1 VISIS
6 ARGYRDARVGNGLH
20 ASLDINFGNP
30 VLRNLVQLGLRPM
43 AYLLIGVSLLVLMA
57 SWWPAQGARSNWAEQ
72 RPLALFLLG
81 VGALLMWFRTRTVV
95 RRPPRGFELSTFKHS
110 TLAEDMLGPDTHP
123 VAPPDSAFAD
133 FQESASASPAAQVTT
148 PPADAPKRPT
158 RWRAGVFRSIEWQ
171 RFEAVCAALF
181 RQDGYTTKL
190 HSHGTAG
197 GVEIWLHSPL
207 DLKQPVRIVLCKH
220 LGAGP
225 VRIDEV
231 REFQQVLINA
241 KVPSG
246 AFVTAG
252 SFTDEAKL
260 FARRNHIS
268 PVDSANL
275 LTVILRR
282 SESQQQELLAVA
294 TQGEYWRPTCP
305 GCNAKMVA
313 RTESGAEGTWGCPI
327 TPPCPTTLKWV
338 PEQP

>member
-1 VISIS
+1 M
-6 ARGYRDARVGNGLH
+6 
-20 ASLDINFGNP
+20 
-30 VLRNLVQLGLRPM
+30 LRNLVQIGLRPI
-43 AYLLIGVSLLVLMA
+43 AYLLIALALLVLMA
-57 SWWPAQGARSNWAEQ
+57 SWWPGSGARGAFADQ

-81 VGALLMWFRTRTVV
+81 LGALLMWFRARTVV

-110 TLAEDMLGPDTHP
+110 TLAEDILGPDTHP
-123 VAPPDSAFAD
+123 VGPPDSAFAD
-133 FQESASASPAAQVTT
+133 FRESASAAPVGQPVAPSTN
-148 PPADAPKRPT
+148 APKPPT

-190 HSHGTAG
+190 HSHGTAN

-220 LGAGP
+220 LSPEP
-225 VRIDEV
+225 VSIGEV
-231 REFQQVLINA
+231 QAFQQVLASA

-252 SFTDEAKL
+252 SFTDEAKQ

-282 SESQQQELLAVA
+282 SEAQQQELLAVA

-313 RTESGAEGTWGCPI
+313 RNGEGAEGTWGCPV
-327 TPPCPTTLKWV
+327 TPPCPTQLKWT

>member
-1 VISIS
+1 MHRNAVPVQAGRCRHLTMTLNLIL
-6 ARGYRDARVGNGLH
+6 GNHL
-20 ASLDINFGNP
+20 
-30 VLRNLVQLGLRPM
+30 LRNLFLLGRRPI
-43 AYLLIGVSLLVLMA
+43 AVLLIGLSVIGLLASL
-57 SWWPAQGARSNWAEQ
+57 WPSANGTNSLAAQ

-81 VGALLMWFRTRTVV
+81 LGALMMWFETRRVV
-95 RRPPRGFELSTFKHS
+95 RPPRGFELSTFKHS

-123 VAPPDSAFAD
+123 VGPPDSAFAD
-133 FQESASASPAAQVTT
+133 FVESASTPVAAPANQA
-148 PPADAPKRPT
+148 PPRVAPKRPT

-181 RQDGYTTKL
+181 RQDGYITKL
-190 HSHGTAG
+190 HSHGTSG

-220 LGAGP
+220 LSDAP
-225 VRIDEV
+225 VGIDTV
-231 REFQQVLINA
+231 REFQHVLLNA

-252 SFTDEAKL
+252 SFTDEAKQY
-260 FARRNHIS
+260 ARRNHIS

-294 TQGEYWRPTCP
+294 TQGEYWRPTCA
-305 GCNAKMVA
+305 GCNAKMIEANPSDEDGSWV
-313 RTESGAEGTWGCPI
+313 CPI
-327 TPPCPTTLKWV
+327 TPPCPTRLKWV
-338 PEQP
+338 AEAT

>member
-1 VISIS
+1 M
-6 ARGYRDARVGNGLH
+6 
-20 ASLDINFGNP
+20 
-30 VLRNLVQLGLRPM
+30 LRTLVQIGLRPI
-43 AYLLIGVSLLVLMA
+43 AYLLIASALLVLMA
-57 SWWPAQGARSNWAEQ
+57 SWWPVSGTRSAWAGQ

-81 VGALLMWFRTRTVV
+81 AGALLMWFRTRTVV

-110 TLAEDMLGPDTHP
+110 TLAEDILGPDTHP
-123 VAPPDSAFAD
+123 VGPPDSAFAD
-133 FQESASASPAAQVTT
+133 LQEPASAAPVTKPAAAA
-148 PPADAPKRPT
+148 PNAPKLPT

-181 RQDGYTTKL
+181 RQDGYITKL
-190 HSHGTAG
+190 HSRGGAN

-220 LGAGP
+220 LGSQP
-225 VRIDEV
+225 VSVAEV
-231 REFQQVLINA
+231 QEFQQVLVNA

-252 SFTDEAKL
+252 SFTDEAKQ

-282 SESQQQELLAVA
+282 SEAQQQELLTVA

-313 RTESGAEGTWGCPI
+313 RTGEGAEGTWGCPV
-327 TPPCPTTLKWV
+327 TPPCPTTVKWT
-338 PEQP
+338 PEQ

>member
-1 VISIS
+1 MISIA
-6 ARGYRDARVGNGLH
+6 ARGRVLPGCTAVGTRIW
-20 ASLDINFGNP
+20 INLGTS
-30 VLRNLVQLGLRPM
+30 VLRNLVQIGLRPI
-43 AYLLIGVSLLVLMA
+43 AFLLIATALLVLMA
-57 SWWPAQGARSNWAEQ
+57 SWWPAPGVRNPWISQ

-81 VGALLMWFRTRTVV
+81 LGALMMWFRTRTVV

-110 TLAEDMLGPDTHP
+110 TLAEDLLGPDTHP
-123 VAPPDSAFAD
+123 VGPPDSAFSD
-133 FQESASASPAAQVTT
+133 FQESASTAAATKRGPA
-148 PPADAPKRPT
+148 PANAPKLPT

-190 HSHGTAG
+190 HSHGAGG

-207 DLKQPVRIVLCKH
+207 DLKHPVRIVLCKH
-220 LGAGP
+220 VGSQP
-225 VRIDEV
+225 VSVAEV
-231 REFQQVLINA
+231 QEFQQTLANA

-252 SFTDEAKL
+252 SFTDEAKQ

-282 SESQQQELLAVA
+282 SEAQQQELLAIA

-305 GCNAKMVA
+305 GCHAKMVA
-313 RTESGAEGTWGCPI
+313 RTGEGEAGTWGCPV
-327 TPPCPTTLKWV
+327 TPPCPTVLTWT

>member
-1 VISIS
+1 M
-6 ARGYRDARVGNGLH
+6 
-20 ASLDINFGNP
+20 
-30 VLRNLVQLGLRPM
+30 LRNLVQTGLRPI
-43 AYLLIGVSLLVLMA
+43 AYLLIASALLVLMA
-57 SWWPAQGARSNWAEQ
+57 SWWPGAGGRGTLADQ

-81 VGALLMWFRTRTVV
+81 LGALLMWFRARTVV

-110 TLAEDMLGPDTHP
+110 TLAEDILGPDTHP
-123 VAPPDSAFAD
+123 VGPPDSAFAD
-133 FQESASASPAAQVTT
+133 FRESASAAPVGKSPAPSTS
-148 PPADAPKRPT
+148 APKPPT

-190 HSHGTAG
+190 HSHGTAN

-220 LGAGP
+220 LSPEP
-225 VRIDEV
+225 VSIGEV
-231 REFQQVLINA
+231 QAFQQVLASA

-252 SFTDEAKL
+252 SFTDEAKQ

-282 SESQQQELLAVA
+282 SEAQQQELLAVA

-313 RTESGAEGTWGCPI
+313 RTGEGAEGTWGCPV
-327 TPPCPTTLKWV
+327 TPPCPTQLKWV
-338 PEQP
+338 PEQS

>member
-1 VISIS
+1 M
-6 ARGYRDARVGNGLH
+6 
-20 ASLDINFGNP
+20 
-30 VLRNLVQLGLRPM
+30 LRNLVQLGLRPI
-43 AYLLIGVSLLVLMA
+43 AYLLIATALLVLMA
-57 SWWPAQGARSNWAEQ
+57 SWWPASGSRSPWADQ

-81 VGALLMWFRTRTVV
+81 LGALLMWFRTRTVV

-133 FQESASASPAAQVTT
+133 FEEAASGAPASRPAA
-148 PPADAPKRPT
+148 PPANAPKAPT

-220 LGAGP
+220 VAAQP
-225 VRIDEV
+225 VGITEV
-231 REFQQVLINA
+231 QAFQQVLANA

-252 SFTDEAKL
+252 SFTDEAKQ

-282 SESQQQELLAVA
+282 SETQQQELLAIA
-294 TQGEYWRPTCP
+294 IQGEYWRPTCP

-313 RTESGAEGTWGCPI
+313 RAGEGREGSWACPI
-327 TPPCPTTLKWV
+327 TPPCPTTLKWT
-338 PEQP
+338 PEQA

>member
-1 VISIS
+1 M
-6 ARGYRDARVGNGLH
+6 
-20 ASLDINFGNP
+20 
-30 VLRNLVQLGLRPM
+30 LRNLVQTGLRPI
-43 AYLLIGVSLLVLMA
+43 AYLLIASALLVLMA
-57 SWWPAQGARSNWAEQ
+57 SWWPGAGGRGTLADQ

-81 VGALLMWFRTRTVV
+81 LGALLMWFRARTVV

-110 TLAEDMLGPDTHP
+110 TLAEDILGPDTHP
-123 VAPPDSAFAD
+123 VGPPDSAFAD
-133 FQESASASPAAQVTT
+133 FRESASAAPVGKSAAPSTS
-148 PPADAPKRPT
+148 APKPPT

-190 HSHGTAG
+190 HSHGTAN

-220 LGAGP
+220 LSPEP
-225 VRIDEV
+225 VSIGEV
-231 REFQQVLINA
+231 QAFQQVLASA

-252 SFTDEAKL
+252 SFTDEAKQ

-282 SESQQQELLAVA
+282 SEAQQQELLAVA

-313 RTESGAEGTWGCPI
+313 RTGEGAEGTWGCPV
-327 TPPCPTTLKWV
+327 TPPCPTQLKWV
-338 PEQP
+338 PEQS